1 MYVYVFGGGVCRQD
15 MVAHT
20 WNPHIQ
26 ETEAGEWEV

>member
-1 MYVYVFGGGVCRQD
+1 MYVYVFGGLCRQG